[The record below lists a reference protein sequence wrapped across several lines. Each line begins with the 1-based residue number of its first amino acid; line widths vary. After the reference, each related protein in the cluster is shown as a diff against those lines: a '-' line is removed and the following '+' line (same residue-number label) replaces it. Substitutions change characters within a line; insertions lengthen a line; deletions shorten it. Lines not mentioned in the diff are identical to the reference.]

1 MESVQH
7 SGTAHVRSLAGH
19 VSIAKSGF
27 CDSIIT
33 GTTSSVERLPS
44 LMAVGGR
51 RLALGGRP
59 PGAGRQ
65 APSMRLDL
73 LVLTGAM
80 RRPIDVTK
88 EESFG
93 KPDYV

>member
-1 MESVQH
+1 
-7 SGTAHVRSLAGH
+7 
-19 VSIAKSGF
+19 
-27 CDSIIT
+27 
-33 GTTSSVERLPS
+33 
-44 LMAVGGR
+44 MAVGGR